1 MLPGGMKKSVSL
13 RSGRASG
20 PGEKDVTA
28 SHAAREKPTA
38 KRRRRLRGALVFA
51 LLAAVTML
59 VYPVHNLAGGLSR
72 DGAIY
77 LYSGQQL
84 LEGVPPYVSIFDHKG
99 PLAPL
104 LSGLGVFISKLLDT
118 SQVITVRVVFMVCG
132 SLAIAAVYF
141 LSRHLLQSLR
151 EAVFSTLTFIGFF
164 SFARYAVAEPEA
176 KTPMLL
182 FQTLSLLFT
191 VQKRWFLAGIC
202 GSLTALI
209 WQPMA
214 VFALVT
220 VLLAIARPGES
231 GRRSAILRAVGGAAT
246 PVAVVAVCFYL
257 WGALYE
263 LVNGTILFNLRYLD
277 QEQLSVVGQLLN
289 AAEAIFV
296 GYSSVLVPV
305 VIASMLAI
313 VVIGFVAV
321 VKLYVVRLHRIV
333 ADGAPAKELLD
344 SRFAPLLLSLPFP
357 VAWSLL
363 DFQGYPDFYVFL
375 PYIAV
380 GFGGSLDFVIRRL
393 SRDYALSPNRARRT
407 LSVGFCAGLAAIA
420 VVSSLIVVSPAQ
432 RASSLSIQE
441 QSLSPTDLQNQRQAA
456 REIEERYGED
466 ARIVSIGV
474 PQLLVL
480 LRETNPNPYAFV
492 IRGIDKKIAETTP
505 GGFDGWLQELKS
517 YDPDV
522 IALGPTTG
530 DYEPMLLKWL
540 DDHYERERIG
550 PWTLYVAPEEA
561 RH

>member
-1 MLPGGMKKSVSL
+1 MTPGYM
-13 RSGRASG
+13 
-20 PGEKDVTA
+20 EK
-28 SHAAREKPTA
+28 EKPGA
-38 KRRRRLRGALVFA
+38 KRRRRLKGALVFA
-51 LLAAVTML
+51 LLAAVTLL

-104 LSGLGVFISKLLDT
+104 ISGLGVLISNLLGT
-118 SQVITVRVVFMVCG
+118 SQVITVRTVFLVCG
-132 SLAIAAVYF
+132 CLAIAAVYL
-141 LSRHLLQSLR
+141 LSRRLLQSTR
-151 EAVFSTLTFIGFF
+151 GAMFSTLTFIGFF

-182 FQTLSLLFT
+182 FQTLALLFT
-191 VQKRWFLAGIC
+191 VQRRWFLAGLC
-202 GSLTALI
+202 GSLTMLI

-214 VFALVT
+214 VFTLIT
-220 VLLAIARPGES
+220 VLLAVARPGES
-231 GRRSAILRAVGGAAT
+231 GRRSSVLRAVGGAAT
-246 PVAVVAVCFYL
+246 PVAAVVVCFYL

-277 QEQLSVVGQLLN
+277 QEQLSVVSEILR

-313 VVIGFVAV
+313 VVVGFVAV
-321 VKLYVVRLHRIV
+321 IRLYVVRLQRIV

-357 VAWSLL
+357 VAWSIL

-375 PYIAV
+375 PYVAV
-380 GFGGSLDFVIRRL
+380 GFGGFLDFVIRRL
-393 SRDYALSPNRARRT
+393 SRGYHASPEKARNT
-407 LSVGFCAGLAAIA
+407 LSASFCAALAAIA
-420 VVSSLIVVSPAQ
+420 VISSMIVVSPAQ
-432 RASSLSIQE
+432 RASSLSIQQE
-441 QSLSPTDLQNQRQAA
+441 SLSPTDLGDQRQAA

-466 ARIVSIGV
+466 ARVVSIGV

-480 LRETNPNPYAFV
+480 LHETNPNPYAFV

-505 GGFDGWLQELKS
+505 GGFDGWLQELQS

-522 IALGPTTG
+522 IALGPTSG
-530 DYEPMLLKWL
+530 DYEPMLLEWL
-540 DDHYERERIG
+540 DENYEHERVG
-550 PWTLYVAPEEA
+550 PWTLYVEPGQA
-561 RH
+561 RG

>member
-1 MLPGGMKKSVSL
+1 MTQEGSEVKC
-13 RSGRASG
+13 
-20 PGEKDVTA
+20 
-28 SHAAREKPTA
+28 
-38 KRRRRLRGALVFA
+38 RRRLRGALLFL
-51 LLAAVTML
+51 LLAAVTLL
-59 VYPVHNLAGGLSR
+59 VYPVHNLASGLSR

-104 LSGLGVFISKLLDT
+104 ISGLGVLISKILGT
-118 SQVITVRVVFMVCG
+118 SQVITVRAVFLG
-132 SLAIAAVYF
+132 FGFLAIAAVYA
-141 LSRHLLQSLR
+141 LSQHLLRSLQG
-151 EAVFSTLTFIGFF
+151 ALFSTLTFIGFF

-182 FQTLSLLFT
+182 FQSLSLLFIA
-191 VQKRWFLAGIC
+191 QKRWFLAGLC

-214 VFALVT
+214 IFALVA
-220 VLLAIARPGES
+220 VLLAISRPGERGS
-231 GRRSAILRAVGGAAT
+231 RSAFLRSVSGAAS
-246 PVAVVAVCFYL
+246 PIVVVTVLFYF
-257 WGALYE
+257 WGALYD
-263 LVNGTILFNLRYLD
+263 LVNGAVLFNLRYLD
-277 QEQLSVVGQLLN
+277 QEQLPVLTQLLN

-313 VVIGFVAV
+313 AVIGLVAV
-321 VKLYVVRLHRIV
+321 MRLYVVRLHRIV

-375 PYIAV
+375 PYLAV
-380 GFGGSLDFVIRRL
+380 GFGGALDFTIRRL
-393 SRDYALSPNRARRT
+393 ARRYRAPQGGASNALST
-407 LSVGFCAGLAAIA
+407 GVCAALAAIA
-420 VVSSLIVVSPAQ
+420 IVSSMIVVSPAQ
-432 RASSLSIQE
+432 QASSLSIQE
-441 QSLSPTDLQNQRQAA
+441 DSLSPTDLQDQRQAA
-456 REIEERYGED
+456 REIEARYGED

-480 LRETNPNPYAFV
+480 LHETNPNPYAFV
-492 IRGIDKKIAETTP
+492 VRGIDQKIAETTP
-505 GGFDGWLQELKS
+505 GGFDGWLQELQG

-530 DYEPMLLKWL
+530 DYEPMLLAWL
-540 DDHYERERIG
+540 DDHYQRERIG
-550 PWTLYVAPEEA
+550 PWTLYVEPDQA
-561 RH
+561 RNSSRPGVG